1 MHTFK
6 LPKALPPNSISKC
19 VPVCQVD
26 RRISYRHTVN
36 PSILNPPTV
45 YVQHHMTD
53 DRTPSQKDDCIWGRA
68 VGFAAGW
75 LEVGTVFEGF
85 HWADWSHLFY
95 PALPHTAPTART
107 ACPTPNTSFS
117 SEASPASSA
126 PSRHPRLIQGHC
138 RSLLTHAVAASG
150 HSCAPGSTG
159 GIWGYEM
166 LASAFLSRLLASTR
180 SSQCWQDHFKIIC
193 IAIFTIQSLQ
203 SNFTGNNFLK

>member
-26 RRISYRHTVN
+26 RRISYRQTVN

-75 LEVGTVFEGF
+75 SEVGTVFEGF

-95 PALPHTAPTART
+95 PALPHTGSDRLPNSKHLLLLRSFASILSPESPSATHSRPLSFAAHAFPSPPAAIHVPLGVLVAYEGMRWSQAP
-107 ACPTPNTSFS
+107 SW
-117 SEASPASSA
+117 ASSSPVPA
-126 PSRHPRLIQGHC
+126 P
-138 RSLLTHAVAASG
+138 RSAG
-150 HSCAPGSTG
+150 R
-159 GIWGYEM
+159 II
-166 LASAFLSRLLASTR
+166 SRLFA
-180 SSQCWQDHFKIIC
+180 
-193 IAIFTIQSLQ
+193 
-203 SNFTGNNFLK
+203 

>member
-1 MHTFK
+1 MGSILLLDCTLLNF
-6 LPKALPPNSISKC
+6 PKHFPSSISKC

-26 RRISYRHTVN
+26 RRISHRQTVN

-138 RSLLTHAVAASG
+138 RSLLTHSRRRQRPFMCPWEYWWHMRVWDARKRLPEP
-150 HSCAPGSTG
+150 APRQ
-159 GIWGYEM
+159 YP
-166 LASAFLSRLLASTR
+166 LLAVL
-180 SSQCWQDHFKIIC
+180 
-193 IAIFTIQSLQ
+193 A
-203 SNFTGNNFLK
+203 G

>member
-1 MHTFK
+1 M
-6 LPKALPPNSISKC
+6 
-19 VPVCQVD
+19 D
-26 RRISYRHTVN
+26 RRISYRQTVN

-95 PALPHTAPTART
+95 PALPHTCTNGLDRLPNSKHLLLLRSFASILSPESPSATHSRPLSFAAH
-107 ACPTPNTSFS
+107 ACP
-117 SEASPASSA
+117 SPPAAIHVPLGVLVAYEGMRCSQA
-126 PSRHPRLIQGHC
+126 PSWAG
-138 RSLLTHAVAASG
+138 
-150 HSCAPGSTG
+150 
-159 GIWGYEM
+159 
-166 LASAFLSRLLASTR
+166 
-180 SSQCWQDHFKIIC
+180 SSQCWQDNFKIIC

-203 SNFTGNNFLK
+203 SNFTGN